1 MSREINRLEDGL
13 DLTETGRP
21 VTIDL
26 VIKQM
31 STSDQD
37 ELVMSSKL
45 SERRAE
51 LRSLALHGNRLHEL
65 HASFGQLV
73 HLEKLDL
80 RSNSQIGRA
89 HV

>member
-37 ELVMSSKL
+37 
-45 SERRAE
+45 
-51 LRSLALHGNRLHEL
+51 
-65 HASFGQLV
+65 
-73 HLEKLDL
+73 
-80 RSNSQIGRA
+80 
-89 HV
+89 